1 VFRMAKSKRKLA
13 QIVSSKPSGATKRTA
28 LGTVRPGS
36 PRMVLCAGLKSSGST
51 WLYNVVA
58 EILKQAQQRPRS
70 MAAQNIS
77 RKSLQFYADNL
88 EDFPPDAERAA
99 AVVVK
104 THMPSRSIQFAMAV
118 LESRVLLS
126 VREPRDAIASVM
138 QRFGHPFNGALKEIS
153 IGASRMVDFANT
165 YDPLIFRFEEGFYDQ
180 PDTVAQLANFLGV
193 QLSRSSLKKIFD
205 AHTRVQIRKR
215 ITALQRRGVF
225 GRAPDPDRF
234 DAKTHWHPG
243 HVGNMVIGKYRESLT
258 AKQQRAVLTAT
269 REFCKQFGY
278 PAEPSPRPRSRP
290 VRRAAS

>member
-1 VFRMAKSKRKLA
+1 MAKSKRTRR
-13 QIVSSKPSGATKRTA
+13 QIVSSEPSKAVKRTSFR
-28 LGTVRPGS
+28 TVRPAP

-58 EILKQAQQRPRS
+58 EILKQVQQKPHSKAARS
-70 MAAQNIS
+70 AS
-77 RKSLQFYADNL
+77 RKTLQFYADNL
-88 EDFPPDAERAA
+88 EDFPPDAEQAA
-99 AVVVK
+99 ALVVK
-104 THMPSRSIQFAMAV
+104 THMPSRSVLFAMAV

-138 QRFGHPFNGALKEIS
+138 QRFGHAFNGALKEITV
-153 IGASRMVDFANT
+153 GASRMVDFANT

-180 PDTVAQLANFLGV
+180 PDTVSQLANFLGV
-193 QLSRSSLKKIFD
+193 KLSTSSLRKIFD

-215 ITALQRRGVF
+215 IIALQRRGVF
-225 GRAPDPDRF
+225 GRTPDPDRF
-234 DAKTHWHPG
+234 DAETHWHPG
-243 HVGNMVIGKYRESLT
+243 HVGNMVIGKYRQSLT

-278 PAEPSPRPRSRP
+278 PLEPNPSRSARSRS